1 MSHLPVEGHCLS
13 AKDALSRGGLDAAR
27 VLAHREDVKYRLLME
42 FTHLLGPDA
51 VIDGEAIRKKCTRLL
66 ADYLT
71 HARKLV
77 HRSERAVFDSAST
90 ALAAEE
96 RPEPHVQSTGKAGAR
111 PVFRTTARVLRA
123 YARAAPPCWWDAQ
136 KCRK

>member
-1 MSHLPVEGHCLS
+1 M
-13 AKDALSRGGLDAAR
+13 
-27 VLAHREDVKYRLLME
+27 LAHREDVQYRLLVE

-51 VIDGEAIRKKCTRLL
+51 VIDGEAIRKIVTRLL

-77 HRSERAVFDSAST
+77 HRPSRAEFDSAST

-96 RPEPHVQSTGKAGAR
+96 RPEHALQLEPR
-111 PVFRTTARVLRA
+111 PVALTQALRLLMG
-123 YARAAPPCWWDAQ
+123 PCANPEKLYCDQ
-136 KCRK
+136 TL

>member
-1 MSHLPVEGHCLS
+1 MSHLPVVGHCLS
-13 AKDALSRGGLDAAR
+13 AKDALSRGGLDATC
-27 VLAHREDVKYRLLME
+27 VLAHREDVQYRLLVE

-51 VIDGEAIRKKCTRLL
+51 VIDGEAIRKIVTRLL

-96 RPEPHVQSTGKAGAR
+96 RPEPHVQSTGTGR
-111 PVFRTTARVLRA
+111 RWRCPEME
-123 YARAAPPCWWDAQ
+123 Q
-136 KCRK
+136 

>member
-1 MSHLPVEGHCLS
+1 MSHLPVEGQCLS

-27 VLAHREDVKYRLLME
+27 VLTHREDVQYRLLVE

-51 VIDGEAIRKKCTRLL
+51 VIDGEAIRKKFTRLL
-66 ADYLT
+66 ADDLT

-77 HRSERAVFDSAST
+77 HRSERAVFDSAGT

-96 RPEPHVQSTGKAGAR
+96 RPTHVQSTGDPFFEPLHVGGAGGSR
-111 PVFRTTARVLRA
+111 LLR
-123 YARAAPPCWWDAQ
+123 YYPI
-136 KCRK
+136 